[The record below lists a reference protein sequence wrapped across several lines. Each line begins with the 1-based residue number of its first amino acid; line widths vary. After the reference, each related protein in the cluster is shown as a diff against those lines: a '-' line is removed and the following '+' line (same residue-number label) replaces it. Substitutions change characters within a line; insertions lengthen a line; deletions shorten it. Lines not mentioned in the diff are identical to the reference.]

1 MYGRS
6 IGTTVILSIAVTTC
20 MALSRIYKT
29 LTLRD
34 FRLFCSSSFIHVIGD
49 AATFLAQGWI
59 VLSLTGDSALWVG
72 IASGI
77 RGAGHVGLA
86 LAGGILAD
94 RLNRRVILAVVA
106 MVKTVTFAMLAL
118 LIFNDKVELWHVL
131 VIVFVQGASDGL
143 TAPSFNGLIYDTVG
157 PARLMNAIAY
167 VLATFQI
174 SWTIGSVLTGHLINT
189 VGISAAYALAS
200 VFFLLSVI
208 PLKLMG
214 VSNTT
219 EATKESVLVNVVQG
233 IQYVVRHSSL
243 RVLLVLSV
251 LVEAFGFSYLVML
264 PVVAKSV
271 LGVGPTGLGYL
282 TAAGG
287 IGSLIGTV
295 VVAGLSE
302 FKNKWKLVTLGTAG
316 AGVSILLFASS
327 PWYELSLIL
336 AALIGFSLISYDA
349 ALNTLLQTLSTD
361 NMRGRVLGLYG
372 MTWGFTP
379 VGGFAVGAIAN
390 IAGAPLAVGIGGL
403 IILAYTLGVVA
414 RANRNLV
421 S

>member
-1 MYGRS
+1 
-6 IGTTVILSIAVTTC
+6 

-34 FRLFCSSSFIHVIGD
+34 FRLFWSSSFIHVVGD
-49 AATFLAQGWI
+49 AATFLAQGWL

-77 RGAGHVGLA
+77 RGTGHVGFA

-94 RLNRRVILAVVA
+94 RVNRRAILAVMA
-106 MVKTVTFAMLAL
+106 LFKAVTFAVLAL
-118 LIFNDKVELWHVL
+118 LIFHDKLQLWHVL
-131 VIVFVQGASDGL
+131 SIVFIQGASDGL

-157 PARLMNAIAY
+157 PTRLMNAIAY
-167 VLATFQI
+167 VLAAFQI
-174 SWTIGSVLTGHLINT
+174 SWTISSILTGHLINT
-189 VGISAAYALAS
+189 VGIGSAYAMAS
-200 VFFLLSVI
+200 VSFLLSVV
-208 PLKLMG
+208 PLKLMD

-219 EATKESVLVNVVQG
+219 EAKKESVLVNVVRG
-233 IQYVVRHSSL
+233 VQYVARHSSL
-243 RVLLVLSV
+243 RALLLLSV

-264 PVVAKSV
+264 PVVAKTV

-287 IGSLIGTV
+287 IGSLIGTI

-302 FKNKWKLVTLGTAG
+302 FKDKWKLLTLGTAS
-316 AGVSILLFASS
+316 AGVSILLFGSS
-327 PWYELSLIL
+327 SWYALSLTL
-336 AALIGFSLISYDA
+336 AALIGFFLVTYDA
-349 ALNTLLQTLSTD
+349 ALNTLLQTLSAD

-379 VGGFAVGAIAN
+379 VGGFVSGTIAN
-390 IAGAPLAVGIGGL
+390 IAGVPLALGLGGL
-403 IILAYTLGVVA
+403 IIFAYTVGVIA
-414 RANRNLV
+414 RMKRNLI